1 MAGLDEGLKM
11 LKNRVVS
18 EPPTFKPEF
27 LLQASYNVINLKT
40 NHVKSKEEGE
50 SWQIIKGTISFVADF
65 FLALIEWP
73 VIGMTKESS
82 AASGPRSLNFI
93 ASTLNRAER
102 LTVSDTH
109 FEMA

>member
-11 LKNRVVS
+11 LKNRAVL

-27 LLQASYNVINLKT
+27 LLQAAR
-40 NHVKSKEEGE
+40 
-50 SWQIIKGTISFVADF
+50 GTISFVADF

-82 AASGPRSLNFI
+82 VIHVLSAAVQAHGLQFSRRIGACL
-93 ASTLNRAER
+93 L
-102 LTVSDTH
+102 
-109 FEMA
+109 

>member
-1 MAGLDEGLKM
+1 
-11 LKNRVVS
+11 
-18 EPPTFKPEF
+18 
-27 LLQASYNVINLKT
+27 
-40 NHVKSKEEGE
+40 
-50 SWQIIKGTISFVADF
+50 GTISFVADF

-102 LTVSDTH
+102 LRAINSK
-109 FEMA
+109 